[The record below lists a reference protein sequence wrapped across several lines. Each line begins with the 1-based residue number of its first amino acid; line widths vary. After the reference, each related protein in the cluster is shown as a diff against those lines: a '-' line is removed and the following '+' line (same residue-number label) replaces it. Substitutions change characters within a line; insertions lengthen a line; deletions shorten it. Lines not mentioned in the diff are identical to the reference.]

1 MCAAKYMRTMRHN
14 AVVTETV
21 VTETVASEAVVTE
34 TVVTEAVASEAVV
47 TEAVAS
53 ETAAIN
59 EKGRLCGRHSAK
71 APFSLKREKFMKKQS
86 FSMLRGS

>member
-21 VTETVASEAVVTE
+21 VTE
-34 TVVTEAVASEAVV
+34 AVASEAVV
-47 TEAVAS
+47 TEAVVT